1 MVTEGAVTDA
11 WYRLV
16 QRIKVRARKT
26 LFTRT
31 ELELRAKEA
40 TSVHPWGP
48 TEEQLRDLATSCRD
62 SSSIEEVG
70 PVLLQRLGRSG
81 TAWTQVY
88 KALVAIEH
96 LVLHSSPEW
105 VSWAVE
111 VAGPCICQLQTFQHV
126 DSEDQDWGAKV
137 RAKAAHLDHLLRRPA
152 KLSRMRGPK
161 GCSSFSS
168 VESCSSAILVQQ

>member
-1 MVTEGAVTDA
+1 M
-11 WYRLV
+11 
-16 QRIKVRARKT
+16 
-26 LFTRT
+26 
-31 ELELRAKEA
+31 
-40 TSVHPWGP
+40 
-48 TEEQLRDLATSCRD
+48 
-62 SSSIEEVG
+62 G

-126 DSEDQDWGAKV
+126 DSEDQDWVRPECGWAGVAQLKV
-137 RAKAAHLDHLLRRPA
+137 PVTCSCLYG
-152 KLSRMRGPK
+152 SRHT
-161 GCSSFSS
+161 
-168 VESCSSAILVQQ
+168 